1 MAEIKVF
8 RAQDVAPG
16 TWGEIQDVLHGA
28 WDETI
33 NRDSAEIRHLISG
46 GSRNCDFIESHINP
60 NTRVGSGLYANQL
73 FTRPRVAIAAEKG
86 KIVGYA
92 YTASNVS
99 GGGSPEGSHNE
110 SLSAKVVRQAKRM
123 SVIKNYVW
131 VREVAVLPEFQGQG
145 IAKLMGK
152 TLLEKSYGIQ
162 PVSAYVWPEEDG
174 GVSQQILE
182 GYGFY
187 STGEEELSVFGP
199 GTESTIQVRMQAD
212 SVKGVIERF

>member
-8 RAQDVAPG
+8 RAQEVAPG
-16 TWGEIQDVLHGA
+16 TWGEIQGVLQGS
-28 WDETI
+28 WGESID
-33 NRDSAEIRHLISG
+33 RDPAEIQHLISG
-46 GSRNCDFIESHINP
+46 GSRNGDFIESHVNP
-60 NTRVGSGLYANQL
+60 NTRVGNGFYANQL
-73 FTRPRVAIAAEKG
+73 FTRPHFAIAAEKG

-92 YTASNVS
+92 YTANNVS
-99 GGGSPEGSHNE
+99 GGGSPEGTHNE
-110 SLSAKVVRQAKRM
+110 SLTAKAVRQAKRM

-145 IAKLMGK
+145 IAKQMGK

-162 PVSAYVWPEEDG
+162 PVSAYVWPKEDG

-182 GYGFY
+182 SYGFY
-187 STGEEELSVFGP
+187 PTGEEELSVFGP
-199 GTESTIQVRMQAD
+199 ETEPTTQVRMQAD